1 MIGIFHAAGPHCRR
15 FEGFLV
21 QCVGEPAHDLFS
33 EEIKLYRPVFKKD
46 IIPHGDPFLS
56 GRKLYSDPL
65 AAMGDIKDRFD
76 RHRGNLVGRSEAR
89 DYLATIKY
97 ASRPTSWPTRLS
109 RPGFNRACADHAT
122 HGYGSVQT
130 TRDKRGRSFVGA

>member
-1 MIGIFHAAGPHCRR
+1 MQR
-15 FEGFLV
+15 
-21 QCVGEPAHDLFS
+21 VGEPAHDLFS
-33 EEIKLYRPVFKKD
+33 EEIKLYRPVFEKD

-89 DYLATIKY
+89 DYQVREPAYQLA
-97 ASRPTSWPTRLS
+97 
-109 RPGFNRACADHAT
+109 HAPFT
-122 HGYGSVQT
+122 A
-130 TRDKRGRSFVGA
+130 RI